1 MDTDGDGE
9 ASIILVMGMTGSG
22 KSRFVNFLKPG
33 ATVEGSTLRSETS
46 ECQIVPIRV
55 GRELVYVVDTPGF
68 DDTDRSDAEVLDD
81 ITRFLAAQYE
91 SGVKLRGIIFL
102 HRITDVR
109 MQGSALT
116 HFHIFEELCG
126 EEALGNVI
134 LLTTRWDELDHID
147 TGRRRQQ
154 ELRDEYWDSMIEHG
168 SYVRKFHPASPDLAE
183 ALILRLLR
191 RQDVVLQVQ
200 KDVMVQGKPLEATSV
215 GRFVVERLEKR
226 LESLAREIDKLEGD
240 ADMAKAQGNPR
251 LRRRIERRIDKAR
264 STRQAILASKRRL
277 TTSIQSEVKEKVRK
291 ERSTSRWKDGISIFA
306 SIVGL
311 TISATT
317 NIILPLLGVSL

>member
-1 MDTDGDGE
+1 MDLGE
-9 ASIILVMGMTGSG
+9 ESETSMILVMGMTGSG
-22 KSRFVNFLKPG
+22 KSRFVNYLKPG
-33 ATVEGSTLRSETS
+33 ATVEGSKLRSETS
-46 ECQIVPIRV
+46 ECQIVPVRV

-81 ITRFLAAQYE
+81 ITHFLAAQYE

-109 MQGSALT
+109 MPGSTLT

-134 LLTTRWDELDHID
+134 LLTTRWDELSHINI
-147 TGRRRQQ
+147 GKQREQ
-154 ELRDEYWDSMIEHG
+154 ELRDEYWDSMIDHG
-168 SYVRKFHPASPDLAE
+168 SQVRKFHPAGRDLAQG
-183 ALILRLLR
+183 LILRLL
-191 RQDVVLQVQ
+191 DKEDIVLQVQ
-200 KDVMVQGKPLEATSV
+200 KDVMVQGKPLEVTSV

-226 LESLAREIDKLEGD
+226 LETLAKEIDKLEVD
-240 ADMAKAQGNPR
+240 AETAKSQGNHR
-251 LRRRIERRIDKAR
+251 LRRKIDKKIDKAK

-277 TTSIQSEVKEKVRK
+277 TVSIQSDVKEKVRK

-317 NIILPLLGVSL
+317 NIILPLLGVGL